1 VQFSA
6 SRYFIKE
13 ADVDTGIIRNKWL
26 QLVGDFRHR
35 WGKPVAE
42 DMDKVNGDAE
52 KFISKL
58 QERYGYARDPGLG
71 LDELM
76 NSGNITPKAKR
87 AQTGI
92 SSAR

>member
-1 VQFSA
+1 M
-6 SRYFIKE
+6 
-13 ADVDTGIIRNKWL
+13 DTGIIRNKWL

-58 QERYGYARDPGLG
+58 QERYGYARDPGLDPDG
-71 LDELM
+71 LV
-76 NSGNITPKAKR
+76 NSANITPKVKR
-87 AQTGI
+87 AQAGF